1 MWEKNVAPSQGAQVI
16 KQTPQCQP
24 CIVIMVMRVIEVPEA
39 SKAIQVIV
47 ITFGCP
53 PQLDCKI
60 VLHETGE
67 MAQWFKELALTEP
80 PISVPRIHI
89 F

>member
-1 MWEKNVAPSQGAQVI
+1 MWEENVAPSEGAQVI

-24 CIVIMVMRVIEVPEA
+24 CIVIMVMKVIEVPEA
-39 SKAIQVIV
+39 SKAIQAIV

-53 PQLDCKI
+53 PKI

-67 MAQWFKELALTEP
+67 MAQWFKELALVEP